1 MKRRQFLNA
10 ATAIAAGGTFAA
22 TKVQAQSEPQVQAQS
37 EADNADADNP
47 PAVATTVFGFEEV
60 AALAAERAQGVYKQP
75 VAEQVGSFADLN
87 YDQYRGIRFRRDA
100 DPLGGSGRFSMDL
113 LPPGAIFYEPVNIS
127 IVRDGVPHK
136 LVFDPKLLE
145 FDPSQFPEGADTET
159 VGEMGWSGFR
169 LRTVLNRPGVMDEFL
184 VFQGA
189 TYYRA
194 VARGTI
200 YGLSARGLAIKTG
213 SPDGE
218 EFPLFTDF
226 WIHQPDPTSE
236 WVRIHAL
243 LDSKSVSAA
252 YQFDI
257 NPGAVTMVRTRVA
270 LFPRVEL
277 QNTGIAPLTS
287 MFWFSPASRRTV
299 DDYRPAVHDSDGLQM
314 HTGAG
319 QALWRTLG
327 SHKNLQISSFVD
339 NSPRGFGLIQ
349 RNRDFAEYEDAEAM
363 YNLRPSVWIQPEG
376 DWGEGEV
383 RLIEIPVENE
393 FNDNIVSYWLPKDPM
408 ARGERHEY
416 RYRLSFA
423 PLPPNDVPLAKV
435 RQVRSG
441 RSINVET
448 TRSFIVD
455 FDLALFTNELPQS
468 KVTTS
473 AGNIVHAYLKPLPD
487 QGVLRL
493 AFEFEPGDAT
503 LADLQAVLTDSDGLA
518 LSETWLARW
527 TV

>member
-10 ATAIAAGGTFAA
+10 ATALAAGGSLVA
-22 TKVQAQSEPQVQAQS
+22 TQINAQTASEG
-37 EADNADADNP
+37 ADAVSEDA
-47 PAVATTVFGFEEV
+47 PAPAPTVFGFEEV
-60 AALAAERAQGVYKQP
+60 AALAAERATRVYKQP
-75 VAEQVGSFADLN
+75 VADQVGSFADLN
-87 YDQYRGIRFRRDA
+87 YDQYRGIRFRRDK
-100 DPLGGSGRFSMDL
+100 DPLKGKGRFSMDL

-127 IVRDGVPHK
+127 IVRDGVPQK
-136 LVFDPKLLE
+136 LGFDPHLLE
-145 FDPSQFPEGADTET
+145 FDPSQFPDGADLDTK
-159 VGEMGWSGFR
+159 GEMGWSGFR

-189 TYYRA
+189 SYFRA
-194 VARGTI
+194 VARGTL

-226 WIHQPDPTSE
+226 WIHEPDETSD
-236 WVRIHAL
+236 WVRIHAV
-243 LDSKSVSAA
+243 LDSKSLTAA
-252 YQFDI
+252 FQFDV
-257 NPGAVTMVRTRVA
+257 NPGAVTMIRTRVA
-270 LFPRVEL
+270 VFPRVEL
-277 QNTGIAPLTS
+277 RETGIAPLTS
-287 MFWFSPASRRTV
+287 MFWFSPASRRNV

-319 QALWRTLG
+319 QALWRTLA

-339 NSPRGFGLIQ
+339 RDPDGFGLIQ
-349 RNRDFAEYEDAEAM
+349 RNRDFTDYQDAEAM
-363 YNLRPSVWIQPEG
+363 YHLRPSAWIQPEG

-393 FNDNIVSYWLPKDPM
+393 FNDNIVSYWLPKQPM
-408 ARGERHEY
+408 AKGERHEF

-441 RSINVET
+441 RSINVAT
-448 TRSFIVD
+448 TRSYIID
-455 FDLALFTNELPQS
+455 FDLSLFGDEMPES

-473 AGNIVHAYLKPLPD
+473 AGRIVHAYLKPMPE
-487 QGVLRL
+487 QRVLRL

-503 LADLQAVLTDSDGLA
+503 LADLQALLTDKNGVA
-518 LSETWLARW
+518 LSESWLARW

>member
-10 ATAIAAGGTFAA
+10 ATALAAGGSLVA
-22 TKVQAQSEPQVQAQS
+22 TPVRAQT
-37 EADNADADNP
+37 EADAPATGRDDAP
-47 PAVATTVFGFEEV
+47 EPATTVFGFEEV
-60 AALAAERAQGVYKQP
+60 ASLAAERATRIYTQP
-75 VAEQVGSFADLN
+75 VAEQVGSFANLN

-100 DPLGGSGRFSMDL
+100 DPLSKNTRFSMDL

-127 IVRDGVPHK
+127 IVRNGRPQK
-136 LVFDPKLLE
+136 LGFDPHLLE
-145 FDPSQFPEGADTET
+145 FDPSQFPDGADLDTK
-159 VGEMGWSGFR
+159 GEMGWSGFR
-169 LRTVLNRPGVMDEFL
+169 LRTTLNRPGVMDEFL

-189 TYYRA
+189 SYFRA
-194 VARGTI
+194 VARGTL

-226 WIHQPDPTSE
+226 WIHEPSPDSE
-236 WVRIHAL
+236 WVRIHAV
-243 LDSKSVSAA
+243 LDSKSVAA
-252 YQFDI
+252 AFQFDV

-270 LFPRVEL
+270 IFPRVDL

-287 MFWFSPASRRTV
+287 MFWFSPASRRNV

-319 QALWRTLG
+319 QALWRSLA

-339 NSPRGFGLIQ
+339 NGPRGFGLIQ
-349 RNRDFAEYEDAEAM
+349 RRRDFDDYQDAEAM
-363 YNLRPSVWIQPEG
+363 YHQRPSAWIEPEG

-393 FNDNIVSYWLPKDPM
+393 FNDNIVSYWLPKDSM
-408 ARGERHEY
+408 AKDQRHEF

-441 RSINVET
+441 RSINVAT

-455 FDLALFTNELPQS
+455 FDLSLFTDSLPES

-473 AGNIVHAYLKPLPD
+473 EGKIVHAYLKPLPD
-487 QGVLRL
+487 QRVLRL

-503 LADLQAVLTDSDGLA
+503 MADIQALLTDKDGVA
-518 LSETWLARW
+518 LSESWLARW
-527 TV
+527 SA